1 MPLITQAIPNFVQG
15 VSQQPPAQRVSGQVQ
30 SQINLY
36 SDPVTG
42 LRKRPPVSFGKKL
55 TTESTTANLTLGTD
69 TAKIIKNDS
78 DGKYAM
84 VITDNKLK
92 IHNLDTGLEAKIRTN
107 DNTLHTGGVAIATTD
122 YLHTSDYESNINF
135 LTVSDTTY
143 LINKTKTVEV
153 RTNATE
159 ADPTPTA
166 VNPYLSSP
174 ASEEALVF
182 IKQGAVDTAY
192 GVHINHNEPVS
203 GDIGARADIDFS
215 WNTEYSGGGE
225 IQNNGVGVI
234 NSGGSGYDA
243 TKELKITLNTKNG
256 NYSYYASKGQIT
268 WSTNSNGS
276 ITYIKLNTVGIK
288 YRVTNIK
295 VSLYNDGVYGQFPKP
310 NDPNYSTTR
319 IDAEHTSADDGAID
333 NTYRGTSG
341 NYGTHLS
348 AAATNKIAHEL
359 YTLLAAETEI
369 QPFGTTDTTSTRF
382 NIERRNNIIKLKPSA
397 NVNSDFL
404 FGIATEDGLANNGLS
419 VIYKQVNSI
428 TDLPLSCYNN
438 FKIQVSGDESV
449 ADDYYVKFVT
459 NNNEDF
465 GDGYWE
471 ETVGYEVSTEIDAET
486 FPHQIQLSIK
496 GTSSVPDEFYFG
508 PLYLEKRLA
517 GTDFSNPMPSFVNK
531 HIENLF
537 FFKNRLGVITED
549 KVIMSEYG
557 LGPTKG
563 GILYYNY
570 FKTTVQALLDTAV
583 IDITVATN
591 RVTTLKSTALF
602 QDKLILFSENTQF
615 VLQGDGELTARTV
628 SVVPVTTFDSAIGVS
643 PITVGDTVYY
653 TTNQETSLTVH
664 EYLLNEVTDT
674 YTAFDVTAQVP
685 NYIPT
690 GVKILTGTGT
700 SSIVGVVSGSNRKHL
715 YVYKF
720 LNVDSKK
727 VLSSW
732 SLFTFTH
739 DIVDAVFNKDRLD
752 LIFNYPRG
760 YYYGLMD
767 FDPTSKP
774 SNHPFVPLL
783 DCVVEKDFNATS
795 GSVTLPFNATGL
807 TKDNFDVV
815 SIDGSGQ
822 VTQLHTGNTK
832 CTVTSLSSTA
842 ISANS
847 NDGQP
852 AKCYIGMK
860 YDSLVELSEV
870 IMKIESSHGD
880 TPTNVPYKIKNMSLY
895 YTNVSGTEAKSDTS
909 EIFEVQVQAPRIG
922 DFSSNTKNYGFDTSL
937 DPSDGFF
944 KVPVYLDGNDVQL
957 KIVHKSGYPV
967 NFQNAEIESITYARA
982 KRY

>member
-15 VSQQPPAQRVSGQVQ
+15 VSQQPPAQRVSGQVE

-55 TTESTTANLTLGTD
+55 ATESSTANLTVGTE

-84 VITDNKLK
+84 VITDDTLK
-92 IHNLDTGLEAKIRTN
+92 VHNLDTGLAANIRTN
-107 DNTLHTGGVAIATTD
+107 DGTLHTGGLAIATTD
-122 YLHTSDYESNINF
+122 YLRTTNYDSNINF

-143 LINKTKTVEV
+143 LTNKTKTVEV
-153 RTNATE
+153 KTNATE
-159 ADPTPTA
+159 ADPNPTA
-166 VNPYLSSP
+166 VNPYLSDS
-174 ASEEALVF
+174 ASDEALIFV
-182 IKQGAVDTAY
+182 KQGAVNTSY
-192 GVHINHNEPVS
+192 GVHINHNQPVS
-203 GDIGARADIDFS
+203 GDIGERADIDFT
-215 WNTEYSGGGE
+215 WNTEYGGGGQ

-234 NSGGSGYDA
+234 NDGGSGYDA

-256 NYSYYASKGQIT
+256 NYTYSSSAGQIT
-268 WSTNSNGS
+268 WSTNANGT
-276 ITYIKLNTVGIK
+276 ITYIKLNTVGIT

-295 VSLYNDGVYGQFPKP
+295 VQLYNDGVYGQFPKP

-319 IDAEHTSADDGAID
+319 IDAEHTSAHAGTID
-333 NTYRGTSG
+333 NDYRGTTG
-341 NYGTHLS
+341 NYGVHLS
-348 AAATNKIAHEL
+348 ATATNKIAHEL
-359 YTLLAAETEI
+359 HELLIAEVEI
-369 QPFGTTDTTSTRF
+369 LAFGSTDLTTTRF
-382 NIERRNNIIKLKPSA
+382 NVERRNNIIRLKPSA
-397 NVNSDFL
+397 NVGSDFL
-404 FGIATEDGLANNGLS
+404 FGITTEDGLANNGLG
-419 VIYKQVNSI
+419 VLYKQVNSI
-428 TDLPLSCYNN
+428 TDLPLTCFNN
-438 FKIQVSGDESV
+438 FKIKVSGDESAV
-449 ADDYYVKFVT
+449 DDYYVKFIT

-471 ETVGYEVSTEIDAET
+471 ETVGYDVATDIDAET
-486 FPHQIQLSIK
+486 FPHQLQLTVK
-496 GTSSVPDEFYFG
+496 GTALAADEFYFG
-508 PLYLEKRLA
+508 PLYLESRLA
-517 GTDFSNPMPSFVNK
+517 GTDFSNPLPSFVNRQ
-531 HIENLF
+531 IENLF
-537 FFKNRLGVITED
+537 FFKNRLGVLTED

-557 LGPTKG
+557 LGPKKG
-563 GILYYNY
+563 NILYYNY
-570 FKTTVQALLDTAV
+570 FRTTVQTLLPTAV

-591 RVTTLKSTALF
+591 RVTNLKSTALF

-615 VLQGDGELTARTV
+615 VLQGEQELTAQTV
-628 SVVPVTTFDSAIGVS
+628 SVVPVTTYDSAIGVA

-674 YTAFDVTAQVP
+674 YTAFDVTSQVP

-690 GVKILTGTGT
+690 GAKIISGTGT
-700 SSIVGVVSGSNRKHL
+700 SSILGIVSGSNRKHL

-720 LNVDSKK
+720 LNVDTKK

-739 DIVDAVFNKDRLD
+739 DILDAVFNKDRLD

-760 YYYGLMD
+760 YYYGFMD

-795 GSVTLPFNATGL
+795 GSVTLPFNATGSAAS
-807 TKDNFDVV
+807 DFDVV
-815 SIDGSGQ
+815 SIDGSGK

-842 ISANS
+842 ISASS

-852 AKCYIGMK
+852 AKCYIGLK
-860 YDSLVELSEV
+860 YDASVELSEV
-870 IMKIESSHGD
+870 IMKVESSHGD

-895 YTNVSGTEAKSDTS
+895 YTKVSGTEAKSDTS
-909 EIFEVQVQAPRIG
+909 EIFELQVKAPRVG
-922 DFSSNTKNYGFDTSL
+922 DFSNNTKTYGFDTSL

-957 KIVHKSGYPV
+957 KIVHESGYPV
-967 NFQNAEIESITYARA
+967 NFQNAEIEAITYARA